1 MRRRPWEDDED
12 VDRVA
17 HPAPPSKSRLKRD
30 HLALQALGRE
40 LVECPDRIYKRL
52 PLPDRVREGADLGR
66 RLNRGALQRQLRHLA
81 GVLETEDHATIRA
94 ALAAALVPD
103 VNEVRRLHRLEQ
115 WRDRLLTEGDAALE
129 ALVAEYPE
137 AGRAELRQLVRSAR
151 QAVDPTMA
159 ARGARALFQT
169 LKALDRAASDTAARV
184 DQ

>member
-129 ALVAEYPE
+129 AEYPE

>member
-17 HPAPPSKSRLKRD
+17 HPTPPSKSRLKRD

-66 RLNRGALQRQLRHLA
+66 RLSRGALQRQLRHLA
-81 GVLETEDHATIRA
+81 GVLETEDHAAIRT
-94 ALAAALVPD
+94 ALAAAQVPD
-103 VNEVRRLHRLEQ
+103 AAEVRRLHRLEQ
-115 WRDRLLTEGDAALE
+115 WRDRLLAEGDVALE
-129 ALVAEYPE
+129 ALVGEYPG
-137 AGRAELRQLVRSAR
+137 ADRAALRQLVRSAR
-151 QAVDPTMA
+151 QADDQTTA
-159 ARGARALFQT
+159 ARGARALFQA
-169 LKALDRAASDTAARV
+169 LKALDRAASDTPARV